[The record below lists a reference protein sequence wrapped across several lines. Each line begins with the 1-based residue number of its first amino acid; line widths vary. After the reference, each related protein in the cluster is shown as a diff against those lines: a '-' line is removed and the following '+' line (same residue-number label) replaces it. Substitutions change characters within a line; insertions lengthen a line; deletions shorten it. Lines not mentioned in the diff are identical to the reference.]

1 MYSTP
6 ESLRTEKLGWNP
18 KRILVLYL
26 LAGILWLVILMAWQ
40 YLLPNMPFIGS
51 LITGLIFLAAS
62 AVVLGGSLQQIYK
75 SSLQRQQSFRKVE
88 DRFELMF
95 DQSPQPMWVCD
106 INDNRLLN
114 LNAAALEL
122 FGFSL
127 EELENQPLE
136 RLILEKDQYLLN
148 LHLRPDL
155 EYEKAGIWRFL
166 NKNHE
171 VIYLDLAIHQ
181 MVSRDKLVK
190 LVIATNLTELI
201 KTQEEKLRINN
212 ELYHYKR
219 ALDRSAMLCITD
231 LNGEIVDVN
240 NKFCK
245 ISGYHRG
252 ELLDYNAR
260 ILNSGHHPKSFWRD
274 MFSTL
279 GQGQVWR
286 REIRNRAKDGRLFW
300 VDMSIVPVYD
310 ENNQI
315 QRYMGI
321 AYPVTDRKVAELK
334 SEKVHKELMTF
345 MYKASHNLRGP
356 VATLSGL
363 LNVAKMEVQDSNS
376 ARYIDLMTERA
387 SHLEFTL
394 SELIAI
400 TNVKQEELSVSEIS
414 FCHIIEEVLQSFQ
427 PKLELYNIKVEKSVS
442 VEKSFFTDE
451 KLVRGILFYLTDN
464 AIKFRDNDEPAISI
478 EVKDQSQGVLLSVS
492 DNGPG
497 IEPEIQDRIYD
508 MYYRGHE
515 KSQGSGLGLYI
526 VASIVERLMGYITLD
541 SSPERGTTF
550 RIFLPNDLY
559 MRKKMNERELMYLRN
574 EN

>member
-1 MYSTP
+1 
-6 ESLRTEKLGWNP
+6 
-18 KRILVLYL
+18 
-26 LAGILWLVILMAWQ
+26 
-40 YLLPNMPFIGS
+40 
-51 LITGLIFLAAS
+51 
-62 AVVLGGSLQQIYK
+62 
-75 SSLQRQQSFRKVE
+75 
-88 DRFELMF
+88 
-95 DQSPQPMWVCD
+95 
-106 INDNRLLN
+106 
-114 LNAAALEL
+114 
-122 FGFSL
+122 
-127 EELENQPLE
+127 
-136 RLILEKDQYLLN
+136 
-148 LHLRPDL
+148 
-155 EYEKAGIWRFL
+155 
-166 NKNHE
+166 
-171 VIYLDLAIHQ
+171 
-181 MVSRDKLVK
+181 
-190 LVIATNLTELI
+190 
-201 KTQEEKLRINN
+201 
-212 ELYHYKR
+212 
-219 ALDRSAMLCITD
+219 
-231 LNGEIVDVN
+231 
-240 NKFCK
+240 
-245 ISGYHRG
+245 
-252 ELLDYNAR
+252 
-260 ILNSGHHPKSFWRD
+260 